1 MPFLNETDD
10 FGSLG
15 LQPESSA
22 CHEWDCSFLKLIAIV
37 QSMFLTKMVLLQFLI
52 AGACREGKDQIRVDT
67 FKILLILG
75 ASTTLINE
83 TVPGYLEVEL
93 SDVHGCSS
101 FSGLEYSLLKSGYE
115 E

>member
-1 MPFLNETDD
+1 MKQMTLVLWGCSLNALPVMS
-10 FGSLG
+10 GIVVS
-15 LQPESSA
+15 
-22 CHEWDCSFLKLIAIV
+22 LIAVV
-37 QSMFLTKMVLLQFLI
+37 QNMFLTKMVLLQFLI

-67 FKILLILG
+67 SKILLILG
-75 ASTTLINE
+75 PSTTLINE